1 MKLVVGK
8 KEYPIKPITIAD
20 YEYYSENPEIDDIS
34 LLVRFTDCPPDE
46 LKKANYQQ
54 VRFAAKM
61 VRSSFG
67 AESDKGKLE
76 LVFELDGVRYG
87 LYKPS
92 ELTYEEWVNL
102 EVFMSQTPIDLGLIA
117 THLYKPLK
125 SEKGGDERELIDYDL
140 TECQSRVELF
150 KTKVPM
156 SIILSAFFFTAIFVQ
171 KLTESFLDYTENKN
185 KMENE
190 QKKRKPKIFH
200 KGK

>member
-20 YEYYSENPEIDDIS
+20 YEYYTDNTEVDDIT
-34 LLVRFTDCPPDE
+34 LLTRFTDCPVDD

-54 VRFAAKM
+54 IKFAARM
-61 VRSSFG
+61 IRSSFG

-76 LVFELDGVRYG
+76 LVFELDGIRYG

-102 EVFMSQTPIDLGLIA
+102 EVFMAQTPIDLGLIA

-125 SEKGGDERELIDYDL
+125 SDKTGEERELIDYDL
-140 TECQSRVELF
+140 SECQSRIELF

-171 KLTESFLDYTENKN
+171 KLTESFLDYTENENKKTMEKN
-185 KMENE
+185 K
-190 QKKRKPKIFH
+190 KKPKIIH
-200 KGK
+200 QKK